1 MGWPVPLD
9 LTLQLTSLAT
19 SATATSSPHS
29 GTCDITDGN
38 VRGRHQSSLGMS
50 RSTIIPTV
58 RKEISSNVND
68 NEDLMTWD
76 DAHDLPPRD
85 APHATTC
92 TEAYIPG
99 LQDLLLDD
107 GPKCDY
113 SVSPMSPSMPEV
125 KSYHTMPEH
134 PSLLDTISPSSADD
148 MDCSSVQFMHPIL
161 PVTGSPQEAPQSSN
175 MSAIVHAQDEDDF
188 ERIQQVEEYET
199 RRFHRTMKQ
208 QKPSKRIRTKMK
220 KSQKV
225 DSSGLPLPEMLPRKV
240 KMTSKTAPCTTTQDP
255 PKMKARLPRQI
266 KQVPVLEE
274 DPAGSILNVLE
285 HARAFRGELDMQIQL
300 GKVLYH
306 RTKNGEPRKFLE
318 KTMEKQVFEEGMTAH
333 HAAEDI
339 EVVFSP
345 RLTTEVCDACH
356 IVVEHLFETKP
367 YQEETFYEVALYDR
381 DDKEFHLKVSSNGVK
396 TIAPSKEV
404 GSEYHEFPKRVWDAR
419 FLVTGRGHWAPPE
432 YVELF
437 VDSIEATVPTHMFQ
451 GEQFPMPEVKFRV
464 ESNDIK
470 VQAVVMKRV
479 LHHRSCESDAFAL
492 QVAEVR
498 DCVLRCRQSPCKKFI
513 EYSAVTGFP
522 PVLVTEQAL
531 WFEASIHIA
540 PSPLLEQNK
549 KIQVGDDTE
558 WRPRDVLSERL
569 HADLMETAEQLVT
582 RLDVMGFDNQG
593 PRGGVQDLQW
603 MAAWERE
610 TRDLDSGIYQ
620 PFW

>member
-1 MGWPVPLD
+1 
-9 LTLQLTSLAT
+9 
-19 SATATSSPHS
+19 
-29 GTCDITDGN
+29 
-38 VRGRHQSSLGMS
+38 
-50 RSTIIPTV
+50 
-58 RKEISSNVND
+58 
-68 NEDLMTWD
+68 
-76 DAHDLPPRD
+76 
-85 APHATTC
+85 
-92 TEAYIPG
+92 
-99 LQDLLLDD
+99 
-107 GPKCDY
+107 
-113 SVSPMSPSMPEV
+113 MPEV

-148 MDCSSVQFMHPIL
+148 MDCSSVQFMHLIL

-367 YQEETFYEVALYDR
+367 YQEETFYEIALYDR

-479 LHHRSCESDAFAL
+479 LHHRSCESDAFTL

-522 PVLVTEQAL
+522 PLLVTEQAL